1 MKAAVGLSGGVD
13 SALAAALLKEQG
25 YQVTGVFIECW
36 NEPASPSS
44 PRVEAGLGGPGC
56 RTDEDRKDA
65 LGVALKLKIPFKVLD
80 FKKEYKQK
88 VLDWF
93 YREYKKGRTPNPDI
107 VCNQEIKFGMFLEWV
122 LENGFEYMATGHY
135 AQIGVGSTRQTL
147 ARHAKFPGAQSFAT
161 PPSAARQT
169 SSAPEICVACA
180 ETHLFRSADEQK
192 DQTYFL
198 AMLKEKQL
206 RRVLFPIGHLTKKQV
221 RLEAKERGL
230 AVWNKKDSSG
240 ICFVGHDLNFRK
252 FLKRKIKEHEGE
264 AVDKKGKVIGKH
276 QGFEFYTI
284 GQRYAKPLFVIEKD
298 IKNNR
303 LIVGSKKDLEK
314 KQFAV
319 EGWSRIRGIGGI
331 RPLKLTKDMKSKGY
345 SPLTAMGKSQNTLKV
360 RIRHQGRLIPC
371 KIVGKKVFLKQGEYG
386 IAPGQVA
393 VVYRE
398 TVGSVLTGLECLGG
412 GVIV

>member
-1 MKAAVGLSGGVD
+1 MKVAVGLSGGVD

-36 NEPASPSS
+36 NEP
-44 PRVEAGLGGPGC
+44 GC

-80 FKKEYKQK
+80 FKREYRQK

-93 YREYKKGRTPNPDI
+93 YREYRAGRTPNPDI
-107 VCNQEIKFGMFLEWV
+107 VCNQEIKFGLFLEWCLANKFDYV
-122 LENGFEYMATGHY
+122 ATGHY
-135 AQIGVGSTRQTL
+135 CRLKVVNHSL
-147 ARHAKFPGAQSFAT
+147 AAT
-161 PPSAARQT
+161 DNSAAPAAADYLYTRPGKSRLT
-169 SSAPEICVACA
+169 SGYQSCRGLRKLAAKKVNSF
-180 ETHLFRSADEQK
+180 HLFQSVDKDK

-206 RRVLFPIGHLTKKQV
+206 RRVLFPVGHLTKKQV

-240 ICFVGHDLNFRK
+240 ICFIGHDLNFRK

-264 AVDKKGKVIGKH
+264 TVDKKGKVIGKH

-314 KQFAV
+314 KEFAV
-319 EGWSRIRGIGGI
+319 ERWSRIRGIKPVKEFRSFEGI
-331 RPLKLTKDMKSKGY
+331 HPQV
-345 SPLTAMGKSQNTLKV
+345 MGKSQNTLKV

-393 VVYRE
+393 AIYS
-398 TVGSVLTGLECLGG
+398 GIECLGG
-412 GVIV
+412 GVIA

>member
-1 MKAAVGLSGGVD
+1 MKVAVGLSGGVD

-36 NEPASPSS
+36 NEP
-44 PRVEAGLGGPGC
+44 GC

-65 LGVALKLKIPFKVLD
+65 LKVALKLKIPFKVLD
-80 FKKEYKQK
+80 FKREYRQK

-107 VCNQEIKFGMFLEWV
+107 VCNQEIKFGLFLKWC
-122 LENGFEYMATGHY
+122 LKNGFDYAATGHY
-135 AQIGVGSTRQTL
+135 ARLRAQ
-147 ARHAKFPGAQSFAT
+147 KFVLPVS
-161 PPSAARQT
+161 
-169 SSAPEICVACA
+169 I
-180 ETHLFRSADEQK
+180 HLLRSVDKQK

-240 ICFVGHDLNFRK
+240 ICFIGHDLNFRK

-264 AVDKKGKVIGKH
+264 TVDKKGKVIGKH

-314 KQFAV
+314 KKFAV
-319 EGWSRIRGIGGI
+319 ERWSRIRGIGGI

-371 KIVGKKVFLKQGEYG
+371 KIVGKKVFLKQAEYG

-393 VVYRE
+393 AIYS
-398 TVGSVLTGLECLGG
+398 GIECLGG
-412 GVIV
+412 GVIA